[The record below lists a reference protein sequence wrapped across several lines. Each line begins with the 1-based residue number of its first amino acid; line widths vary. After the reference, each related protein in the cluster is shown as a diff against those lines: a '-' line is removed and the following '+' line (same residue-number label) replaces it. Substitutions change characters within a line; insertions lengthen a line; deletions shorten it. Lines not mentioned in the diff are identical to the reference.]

1 MTTSENTSKQ
11 YFFLIWSIFG
21 PKIQFCPQ
29 FAPKL
34 FFFFLSSAPACVR
47 CPKIGQNLA
56 LKLNFSPFLPE
67 IFFLLNNLNSDV
79 SNSPLNT
86 SKCFPIY
93 TKLGGV
99 ISYSNMYKHGNMDRF
114 KLSPSLFYLSKNS
127 FLFSFFLKLVNYW
140 RTRQKK
146 IKKINRPFLNR
157 HQQKVIL
164 FKFSF
169 QAKIL

>member
-99 ISYSNMYKHGNMDRF
+99 ISYSNMYKHA
-114 KLSPSLFYLSKNS
+114 KYQTHISK
-127 FLFSFFLKLVNYW
+127 
-140 RTRQKK
+140 
-146 IKKINRPFLNR
+146 I
-157 HQQKVIL
+157 H
-164 FKFSF
+164 
-169 QAKIL
+169 